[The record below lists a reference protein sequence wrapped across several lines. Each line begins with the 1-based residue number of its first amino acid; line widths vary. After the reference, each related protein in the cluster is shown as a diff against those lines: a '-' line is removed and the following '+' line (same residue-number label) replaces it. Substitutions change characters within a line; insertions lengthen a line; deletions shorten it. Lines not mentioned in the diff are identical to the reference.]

1 MLPTSLKNVCLMPSV
16 FPLFH
21 LGQVGASPAGQVS
34 PPGVSSVN
42 RGKGGSRRALQGL
55 CRFLVAN
62 SNPSQP
68 RAAALR
74 FPQVW
79 GKGNLTTCEYPGK
92 RQESHSGSQREELSA
107 PEEEVVWESSESRAG
122 VGRLDLHSHGLLPP
136 QDQVK
141 VRPGKSVISL

>member
-1 MLPTSLKNVCLMPSV
+1 M
-16 FPLFH
+16 
-21 LGQVGASPAGQVS
+21 GASPAGQVS

-55 CRFLVAN
+55 YRFLVAI
-62 SNPSQP
+62 PPP
-68 RAAALR
+68 RSPELLLYD
-74 FPQVW
+74 FPRCGVRA
-79 GKGNLTTCEYPGK
+79 NLTTCEYPGK

-141 VRPGKSVISL
+141 VRPGKSVISLLGENLILLVLSRGDKPPS